1 MMNVQAIDKEQLK
14 SAVWELMRENKDF
27 LKEIITEMINEKA
40 LEAENRDEK
49 ISRLIREDI
58 SKYRK
63 VWETLA

>member
-27 LKEIITEMINEKA
+27 LKEIITEIINEKA

-49 ISRLIREDI
+49 ISRLIREDM

-63 VWETLA
+63 VWEALA

>member
-40 LEAENRDEK
+40 LEAENRNEK

-63 VWETLA
+63 VWEALA

>member
-1 MMNVQAIDKEQLK
+1 MNVQAIDKEQLK

-63 VWETLA
+63 VWEALA

>member
-1 MMNVQAIDKEQLK
+1 MNVQAIDKEQLK

-49 ISRLIREDI
+49 ISRLVREDI

-63 VWETLA
+63 VWEALA

>member
-63 VWETLA
+63 VWEALA

>member
-1 MMNVQAIDKEQLK
+1 MNVQAIDKEQLK

-40 LEAENRDEK
+40 LEAENRNEK

-63 VWETLA
+63 VWEALA